1 MSSSFVV
8 DSILLII
15 GLVKLANSKNIS
27 LDKDT
32 LERVSLFIKIISS
45 NEKDKI
51 SNSILLEDTK
61 NKLDEI
67 LKIKEE
73 KRKELEFFVSF

>member
-67 LKIKEE
+67 LKIKES